1 MSRASGRPL
10 ARAAKGP
17 KPVIR
22 GAEQRIA
29 LSSSNPGP
37 SPSQSRHGGD
47 IVSGLWSDPE
57 RCERGSLRSVRTS
70 IVLRRTG
77 AAMSM
82 RRRKTTKLKRRKES
96 TARRGRGPS
105 AADIQ
110 EQLDRLTRELAEARE
125 QQSATSEVLQVISS
139 SPTELEPV
147 FQAML
152 ANTVHVCKAK
162 LGSLFLCDGDL
173 LRRVARYNVPPEL
186 VTALRKLNQYRVDQA
201 TALAR
206 AVRTKQ
212 IVHIPDMK
220 KQPLLDESLRAVL
233 VKYGVRT
240 VLAVPLLQEKAVLG
254 VIAIHR
260 REVRPFSDKQIELV
274 RNFAAQAVI
283 AIENTRLLKELRQRT
298 NDLTESLQQQTATA
312 DVLKVISRSTF
323 DLQVVLNTLVE
334 SAAGLCEAESAFI
347 WRPDGE
353 VYRLA
358 ANHGFSREFQEYMEQ
373 HPITP
378 GRGTVAGR
386 ALLEGTA
393 IQSPDVLADP
403 EIGRASCRER
413 VC

>member
-1 MSRASGRPL
+1 LG
-10 ARAAKGP
+10 
-17 KPVIR
+17 
-22 GAEQRIA
+22 
-29 LSSSNPGP
+29 
-37 SPSQSRHGGD
+37 
-47 IVSGLWSDPE
+47 
-57 RCERGSLRSVRTS
+57 
-70 IVLRRTG
+70 
-77 AAMSM
+77 
-82 RRRKTTKLKRRKES
+82 
-96 TARRGRGPS
+96 
-105 AADIQ
+105 
-110 EQLDRLTRELAEARE
+110 
-125 QQSATSEVLQVISS
+125 VISS

-147 FQAML
+147 FQVML
-152 ANTVHVCKAK
+152 ANAVHVCEAK
-162 LGSLFLCDGDL
+162 SGSLYLCDGDL
-173 LRRVARYNVPPEL
+173 LRQVARYNMPPEL
-186 VTALRKLNQYRVDQA
+186 VTALRKLPRTYRVDQE

-212 IVHIPDMK
+212 IVHIPDLK
-220 KQPLLDESLRAVL
+220 KQPFLDESLRAVA
-233 VKYGVRT
+233 VKYGLRT

-274 RNFAAQAVI
+274 QNFAAQAVI

-323 DLQVVLNTLVE
+323 DLQAVLDTLVE

-358 ANHGFSREFQEYMEQ
+358 ANHGFSREFQEYMQQ

-378 GRGTVAGR
+378 GRGTVTGR

-393 IQSPDVLADP
+393 IQSPDVLADR
-403 EIGRASCRER
+403 EYTLLEGQRIGGYRTLLAVPLLREGTPIGVFALAR
-413 VC
+413 NTVRRFTDKQIELVTTFADQAVIAIENVRLFDKVQARTREL